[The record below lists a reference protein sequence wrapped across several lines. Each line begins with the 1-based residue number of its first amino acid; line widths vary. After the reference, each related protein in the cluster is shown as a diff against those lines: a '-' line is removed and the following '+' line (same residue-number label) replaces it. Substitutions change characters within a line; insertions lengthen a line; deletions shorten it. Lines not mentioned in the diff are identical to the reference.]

1 MANLTFDSLLSLK
14 DYEKQREQIKTDV
27 IKHKKHRSVMI
38 GEHIILL
45 FEDFKTI
52 RYQVQEMLRIE
63 KITQQE
69 DVEDELSAYT
79 PLIPD
84 GNNLKATMLIMYP
97 NVSQRK
103 KMLTKLNSIENEV
116 WICADNLKRVFA
128 ISDEDLE
135 RSNERKTSAV
145 HFLRF
150 QFDEE
155 YIKSIK
161 SAKKISIGINHLDYE
176 FSTELSDNIAESL
189 LDDLD

>member
-1 MANLTFDSLLSLK
+1 MENLTFDSLLSLK
-14 DYEKQREQIKTDV
+14 DYDEKREQIRTDV

-63 KITQQE
+63 KITKKE
-69 DVEDELSAYT
+69 DVEDELGAYA

-103 KMLTKLNSIENEV
+103 KMLTKLNGIENEV

-128 ISDEDLE
+128 IADEDLE

-161 SAKKISIGINHLDYE
+161 NAKNISIGTNHSDYE

>member
-1 MANLTFDSLLSLK
+1 MSCKLK
-14 DYEKQREQIKTDV
+14 
-27 IKHKKHRSVMI
+27 
-38 GEHIILL
+38 
-45 FEDFKTI
+45 
-52 RYQVQEMLRIE
+52 IE
-63 KITQQE
+63 KITKKE
-69 DVEDELSAYT
+69 DVEDELGAYT

-103 KMLTKLNSIENEV
+103 KMLTKLNGIENEV

-128 ISDEDLE
+128 IADEDLE

-161 SAKKISIGINHLDYE
+161 NAKNISIGTNHSDYE

>member
-1 MANLTFDSLLSLK
+1 MKNLTHDSLLSLE

-27 IKHKKHRSVMI
+27 INHKKHRSVMI

-45 FEDFKTI
+45 FEDLMTI

-63 KITQQE
+63 KIFKEEDIQE
-69 DVEDELSAYT
+69 ELGAYT

-103 KMLTKLNSIENEV
+103 QMLTKLNGIENEV
-116 WICADNLKRVFA
+116 WICVDNLKRVFA

-135 RSNERKTSAV
+135 RSNEKKTSAV

-150 QFDEE
+150 QFDDE

-161 SAKKISIGINHLDYE
+161 TAKKISIGTNHSDYE
-176 FSTELSDNIAESL
+176 FSTELSDNIIQSL
-189 LDDLD
+189 LEDLD

>member
-1 MANLTFDSLLSLK
+1 MEILTFDSLLSLK
-14 DYEKQREQIKTDV
+14 DYEKQREKIKTDV
-27 IKHKKHRSVMI
+27 IQHKKHRSVMI

-63 KITQQE
+63 KITKQE
-69 DVEDELSAYT
+69 DVEDELGAYT

-161 SAKKISIGINHLDYE
+161 SAKKISIGTNHSDYE

>member
-1 MANLTFDSLLSLK
+1 MKTLTHDSLLPLD

-27 IKHKKHRSVMI
+27 INHKKHRSVMI

-45 FEDFKTI
+45 FEDFTTI

-63 KITQQE
+63 KITDKEGIQE
-69 DVEDELSAYT
+69 ELGAYN

-97 NVSQRK
+97 DVTQRK
-103 KMLTKLNSIENEV
+103 QMLTKLNGVEHEV

-135 RSNERKTSAV
+135 RSNDRKTSAV

-150 QFDEE
+150 QFDDQ
-155 YIKSIK
+155 YIESIK
-161 SAKKISIGINHLDYE
+161 TATKINIGTSHSVYE
-176 FSTELSDNIAESL
+176 FSSELSDDTIRSL
-189 LDDLD
+189 LEDLD

>member
-1 MANLTFDSLLSLK
+1 MEILTFDSLLSLK
-14 DYEKQREQIKTDV
+14 DYEKQREKIKTDV
-27 IKHKKHRSVMI
+27 IQHKKHRSVMI

-63 KITQQE
+63 KITKQE
-69 DVEDELSAYT
+69 DVEDELGAYT

-155 YIKSIK
+155 YIESIK
-161 SAKKISIGINHLDYE
+161 SANKISIGTNHSDYE

>member
-63 KITQQE
+63 KISQQE

-103 KMLTKLNSIENEV
+103 KMLTKLNGIENEV

>member
-103 KMLTKLNSIENEV
+103 KMLTKLNGIENEV

>member
-1 MANLTFDSLLSLK
+1 MKNLTQDSLLSLE

-27 IKHKKHRSVMI
+27 INHKKHRSVMI

-45 FEDFKTI
+45 FEDFTTI

-63 KITQQE
+63 KITNKE
-69 DVEDELSAYT
+69 DIIEELSAYT

-97 NVSQRK
+97 DVIQRK
-103 KMLTKLNSIENEV
+103 QMLTKLNGIENEV

-128 ISDEDLE
+128 IPDEDLE
-135 RSNERKTSAV
+135 RSNDKKTSAV

-150 QFDEE
+150 QFDNE
-155 YIKSIK
+155 YVKSIK
-161 SAKKISIGINHLDYE
+161 TATKINIGTNHSEYE
-176 FSTELSDNIAESL
+176 FSSELSNNISRSL

>member
-103 KMLTKLNSIENEV
+103 KMLTKLNGIENKV

>member
-63 KITQQE
+63 KISQQE

>member
-1 MANLTFDSLLSLK
+1 MEILTFDSLLSLK

-27 IKHKKHRSVMI
+27 IKHKKHRSVRI

-63 KITQQE
+63 KISQQE

-103 KMLTKLNSIENEV
+103 KMLTKLNGIENEV

>member
-1 MANLTFDSLLSLK
+1 
-14 DYEKQREQIKTDV
+14 
-27 IKHKKHRSVMI
+27 MI

-63 KITQQE
+63 KITKKE
-69 DVEDELSAYT
+69 DVEDELGAYT

-103 KMLTKLNSIENEV
+103 KMLTKLNGIENEV

-128 ISDEDLE
+128 IADEDLE

-161 SAKKISIGINHLDYE
+161 NAKNISIGTNHSDYE